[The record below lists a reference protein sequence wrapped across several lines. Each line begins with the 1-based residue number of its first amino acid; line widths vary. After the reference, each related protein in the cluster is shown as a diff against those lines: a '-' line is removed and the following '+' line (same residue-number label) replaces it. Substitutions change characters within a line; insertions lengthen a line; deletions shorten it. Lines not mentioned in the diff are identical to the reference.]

1 MRSLLRSIGGE
12 FPVTCQDFV
21 VKEQQG
27 TGAWPEYAGKQHLR
41 CDSGRSALL
50 LALRH
55 WQRENAFCKVV
66 WLPSYLCP
74 SIPNT
79 VYQAGLRVCIYEDGP
94 GEALP
99 FMPPT
104 PLDGDLVLI
113 VHYFGHVNTRALDW
127 LSREPLRNWGVI
139 EDCVQT
145 PYSVGVGDAGN
156 YVITSMRKWWPAPD
170 GATLHFQGELWAPFM
185 LESDEGFVSRS
196 LLAKMLRPFGGEA
209 EARHLVLLAEAEA
222 RLDESVAARQVSWV
236 SETLLV
242 TADRYSMSQQ
252 RRQNWMRL
260 AATMPNISQW
270 GTALRPLYTSLAADA
285 VPMAFPLCVDVQHRD
300 RLRSQLASLRI
311 FCPIHWNISE
321 SAQGAA
327 ADLARSMI
335 SLPVDQRYGD

>member
-185 LESDEGFVSRS
+185 LESDEGFVSGPCWPRCCVRLGAKPRLGILSCWRRPKLDLMNRS
-196 LLAKMLRPFGGEA
+196 R
-209 EARHLVLLAEAEA
+209 
-222 RLDESVAARQVSWV
+222 
-236 SETLLV
+236 
-242 TADRYSMSQQ
+242 
-252 RRQNWMRL
+252 
-260 AATMPNISQW
+260 
-270 GTALRPLYTSLAADA
+270 
-285 VPMAFPLCVDVQHRD
+285 RD
-300 RLRSQLASLRI
+300 RCHGCRKRCLLQQTGIR
-311 FCPIHWNISE
+311 
-321 SAQGAA
+321 
-327 ADLARSMI
+327 
-335 SLPVDQRYGD
+335 